1 MNDITKRGFGIPS
14 FTQRLYI
21 LDGKTPVPCN
31 DIMEWSQARQ
41 KGVDP
46 DHGEP
51 WRVGLDR
58 VGDYEISTV
67 FLGIN
72 MATGFS
78 ARLDET
84 PILFE
89 TMMFTPDRDVAGMG
103 RSATYEIAEARHR
116 AVVERVRMVI
126 QAGRRVEDMTDDE

>member
-1 MNDITKRGFGIPS
+1 MNDITKRGFSMPS
-14 FTQRLYI
+14 FTRRLYI

-41 KGVDP
+41 KGADP

-58 VGDYEISTV
+58 VGEYEISTV
-67 FLGIN
+67 FLGID
-72 MATGFS
+72 MRPGSFAGHG
-78 ARLDET
+78 ET

-126 QAGRRVEDMTDDE
+126 QAGRRIEDMTDDE